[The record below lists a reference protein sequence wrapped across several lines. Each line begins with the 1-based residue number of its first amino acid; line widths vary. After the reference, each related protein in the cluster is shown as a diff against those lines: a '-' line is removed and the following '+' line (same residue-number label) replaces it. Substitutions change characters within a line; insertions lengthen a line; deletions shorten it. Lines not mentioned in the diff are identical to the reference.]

1 MRLVT
6 RACLTQEQQPPDNF
20 ARVDYFLIQDLP
32 GYQGML
38 DTGTATS
45 NFRWQGRLPHINLF
59 FTFQTSSSGMPVP
72 PTAFLWPF
80 KFASEGDV
88 PVPNPRISL
97 KMASLL
103 R

>member
-6 RACLTQEQQPPDNF
+6 RACLTQEQQPPENF
-20 ARVDYFLIQDLP
+20 ARVDYFLIQDSS

-38 DTGTATS
+38 DTGTATRTS
-45 NFRWQGRLPHINLF
+45 RGRVGCHTAISFLHFRHLLLGCPYHLWHSHGLF
-59 FTFQTSSSGMPVP
+59 SLLLGGQ
-72 PTAFLWPF
+72 
-80 KFASEGDV
+80 V

-97 KMASLL
+97 EKAFLL